1 MTLTD
6 SFLSNAG
13 WLFFTAW
20 TAVVAAVGIIAFGRD
35 LLPRRAHLNPARK
48 SQPADQVHP
57 TQSSTL

>member
-13 WLFFTAW
+13 WLFFGAW
-20 TAVVAAVGIIAFGRD
+20 SVVVAAVSIIAFGHD
-35 LLPRRAHLNPARK
+35 LLPRRSHLNPAHTSK
-48 SQPADQVHP
+48 PADQVQP